1 MLDPDE
7 EAPDPVVELDVV
19 LTVGVATLV
28 PEPEDDPVDAA
39 KAFPDTRSPTRTVAI
54 PAFPTTMEM
63 DFLDSLRIRLTPCL
77 RVNL

>member
-19 LTVGVATLV
+19 PTVGVATLV
-28 PEPEDDPVDAA
+28 PEDDPVDAA